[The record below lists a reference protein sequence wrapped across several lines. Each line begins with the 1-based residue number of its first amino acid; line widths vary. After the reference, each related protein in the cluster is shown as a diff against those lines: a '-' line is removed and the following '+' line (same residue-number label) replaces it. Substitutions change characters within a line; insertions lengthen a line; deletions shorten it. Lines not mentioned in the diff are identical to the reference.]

1 MSLREMETR
10 NTESDYQHET
20 SELEEEL
27 EEEEEEAALR
37 NLQSTLLCEITEAN
51 IIRYN
56 VLVTEELRREA
67 ELVSSVSKRSPQ
79 FVLLTTEVKSS
90 R

>member
-1 MSLREMETR
+1 MREMETR

-27 EEEEEEAALR
+27 EEEAALS
-37 NLQSTLLCEITEAN
+37 NLKSTPLKATLITEAN

-79 FVLLTTEVKSS
+79 FVLLSTEVKSS